1 MAVAIEFP
9 GKVGLREPTRTVVS
23 VIGKDRSEIGA
34 LKPDTYDR
42 ARKAAPGWDVRVLE
56 QEWRAWAEEVLK
68 SADAAFIGFCKKRFA
83 EKGRP

>member
-1 MAVAIEFP
+1 M
-9 GKVGLREPTRTVVS
+9 
-23 VIGKDRSEIGA
+23 IGD

-42 ARKAAPGWDVRVLE
+42 ARAAAPGWDVRVLE
-56 QEWRAWAEEVLK
+56 QEWRAWAGEVPK